1 MLHAKIND
9 LGVVRGGGS
18 GEGDVQSHWSGERR
32 ERLLQPCR
40 IQGGGGAQGAGGCA
54 ESVFLSLVSCS
65 PHRDDNQLTSQCFKL
80 SSLQRQISESP

>member
-1 MLHAKIND
+1 MNWVLW
-9 LGVVRGGGS
+9 RGGGS

-32 ERLLQPCR
+32 ETLQNS
-40 IQGGGGAQGAGGCA
+40 GGGGTGGCA

>member
-1 MLHAKIND
+1 MIWVLCVGGCLARVMCSHTGLEKGGI
-9 LGVVRGGGS
+9 GFCSRVEFRGA
-18 GEGDVQSHWSGERR
+18 
-32 ERLLQPCR
+32 
-40 IQGGGGAQGAGGCA
+40 GGGAQGAGGCA